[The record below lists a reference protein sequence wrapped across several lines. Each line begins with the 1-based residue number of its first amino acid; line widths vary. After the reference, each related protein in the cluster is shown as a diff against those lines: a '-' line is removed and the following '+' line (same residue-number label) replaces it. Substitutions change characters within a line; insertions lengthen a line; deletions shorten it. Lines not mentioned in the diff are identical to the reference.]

1 MLDEELVNRRM
12 LPRIPGG
19 LGAAMADRIIR
30 GESAHD
36 VLEMFVDE
44 ITTTVGVGSG
54 TDTALGS
61 PPAHKVQK
69 QQRKKALAQFK
80 KYQGKL
86 RKEGRYTTD
95 QKAFGLFM
103 AEVGMLRV
111 SRKFKQKLRQEVREA
126 GYKV

>member
-1 MLDEELVNRRM
+1 MFPDV
-12 LPRIPGG
+12 PGG
-19 LGAAMADRIIR
+19 LGTAMADRIIR
-30 GESAHD
+30 GEKVHD

-69 QQRKKALAQFK
+69 QQRKKALAQYQ
-80 KYQGKL
+80 KYRGKL
-86 RKEGRYTTD
+86 RKEGKYTTD

-103 AEVGMLRV
+103 SEVGMLGL
-111 SRKFKQKLRQEVREA
+111 SRKFKQKFRQEVREA

>member
-1 MLDEELVNRRM
+1 MRREESINRSM
-12 LPRIPGG
+12 MSAVSDD

-44 ITTTVGVGSG
+44 ITTTAGVGTG

-80 KYQGKL
+80 KYRGKL
-86 RKEGRYTTD
+86 KQEGKYTSD
-95 QKAFGLFM
+95 KKALSLFIM
-103 AEVGMLRV
+103 EVGLSKAPREI
-111 SRKFKQKLRQEVREA
+111 RNRLRQTAREA